1 MQVVPKLLPWAADAS
16 ADSAYEVSNILL
28 EVAAAA
34 AVAPGLAPTM
44 VQVNIIRYN
53 CKQWLLLESA

>member
-16 ADSAYEVSNILL
+16 ADSAYEISNILL
-28 EVAAAA
+28 EIAAAA
-34 AVAPGLAPTM
+34 VVAPGLASTM
-44 VQVNIIRYN
+44 AQVNIIPHN